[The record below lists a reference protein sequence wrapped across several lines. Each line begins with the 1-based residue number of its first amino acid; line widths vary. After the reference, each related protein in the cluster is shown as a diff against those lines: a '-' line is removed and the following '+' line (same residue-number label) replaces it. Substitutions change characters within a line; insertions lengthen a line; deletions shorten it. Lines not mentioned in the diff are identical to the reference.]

1 MDTDSGGSSSNTPS
15 RGPGLESPR
24 VSQRASNSCAFCTKR
39 KIKCN
44 KAIPCDNCIRRG
56 HPESCTRLPA
66 IVRGRLINAPS
77 AAQRAPL
84 TPDQI
89 RLLREGQLQRENV
102 GLRRRV
108 GDLESRIRELEAGG
122 SGSTPS
128 ARPGS
133 RARDSG
139 PASGPTPSSS
149 ADSPLDGGNAF
160 AHLLSAANGHAASG
174 HTAHRE
180 GPEKS
185 RQDDPDVL
193 EPFVHVMGIPK
204 QPERAGSPHPGRGS
218 TSGNGGLPDL
228 PSRKSTDLGQTD
240 LLTLLPTPP
249 QSSLIIRA
257 SFKYLCFFHP
267 SVHVPTFIKEH
278 DEWIA
283 ATAEGENLEK
293 GDAWLSYYFGLL
305 SVGMYMCGD
314 LLAPELNL
322 TGDETLSLAS
332 FWFDVTL
339 EALNRSKFMSTNP
352 TMEALMTICI
362 LPIVSYHFGASAYC
376 EMLLHVGLRIAQMLR
391 LHLLTPEPEDKTDL
405 TPGLIYREQGRRIWL
420 HLRLGEGRP
429 DFANIGGLRL
439 PQGATAE
446 PLNVDDEDITD
457 TTAKPR
463 PLSEF
468 TRITHLLCAGRRY
481 RIFRQFAE
489 AFAEATSLKDQYVIA
504 MAADQAL
511 QANFATFPAL
521 NGTDGDTFDEQFDL
535 NGPHDFRP
543 HSRYIWSLL
552 QASGTVL
559 VYRSFLGRAYVDERF
574 SEVRD
579 TCLAAAREILRQRRR
594 HVPPMFLRAWPVAS
608 YTVLAGVVLGTELV
622 HGSPTDAERAQL
634 VADVQFAIDSL
645 WLCGSSSLVV
655 QRGVLLLRRFVEAPA
670 KPPASVPENIA
681 AAVGGVAP
689 AIVAGAPLPAAQE
702 LWPTMQLEHPPS
714 GPGDVWVGED
724 VWSSALVALEN
735 EESSGWWTTLL

>member
-1 MDTDSGGSSSNTPS
+1 MSIFWLSAQSDGVRTSLVEVESVPDAAMPSASRLCIIGGREAELGEGWVVVEILDRAAIIGVCGRAVYRS
-15 RGPGLESPR
+15 RRMVRGDERELAQGRPGGRVRYRELFRGDRPR
-24 VSQRASNSCAFCTKR
+24 KCHQHLTHTHR
-39 KIKCN
+39 IKCN

-204 QPERAGSPHPGRGS
+204 QPERAGSPHPGAGRS
-218 TSGNGGLPDL
+218 SGNGGLPDL

-293 GDAWLSYYFGLL
+293 GDAWLSY
-305 SVGMYMCGD
+305 
-314 LLAPELNL
+314 
-322 TGDETLSLAS
+322 
-332 FWFDVTL
+332 
-339 EALNRSKFMSTNP
+339 
-352 TMEALMTICI
+352 
-362 LPIVSYHFGASAYC
+362 C
-376 EMLLHVGLRIAQMLR
+376 E
-391 LHLLTPEPEDKTDL
+391 
-405 TPGLIYREQGRRIWL
+405 
-420 HLRLGEGRP
+420 
-429 DFANIGGLRL
+429 
-439 PQGATAE
+439 
-446 PLNVDDEDITD
+446 
-457 TTAKPR
+457 
-463 PLSEF
+463 
-468 TRITHLLCAGRRY
+468 
-481 RIFRQFAE
+481 
-489 AFAEATSLKDQYVIA
+489 
-504 MAADQAL
+504 
-511 QANFATFPAL
+511 
-521 NGTDGDTFDEQFDL
+521 
-535 NGPHDFRP
+535 
-543 HSRYIWSLL
+543 
-552 QASGTVL
+552 
-559 VYRSFLGRAYVDERF
+559 
-574 SEVRD
+574 
-579 TCLAAAREILRQRRR
+579 
-594 HVPPMFLRAWPVAS
+594 
-608 YTVLAGVVLGTELV
+608 
-622 HGSPTDAERAQL
+622 
-634 VADVQFAIDSL
+634 
-645 WLCGSSSLVV
+645 
-655 QRGVLLLRRFVEAPA
+655 
-670 KPPASVPENIA
+670 
-681 AAVGGVAP
+681 
-689 AIVAGAPLPAAQE
+689 
-702 LWPTMQLEHPPS
+702 
-714 GPGDVWVGED
+714 
-724 VWSSALVALEN
+724 
-735 EESSGWWTTLL
+735 